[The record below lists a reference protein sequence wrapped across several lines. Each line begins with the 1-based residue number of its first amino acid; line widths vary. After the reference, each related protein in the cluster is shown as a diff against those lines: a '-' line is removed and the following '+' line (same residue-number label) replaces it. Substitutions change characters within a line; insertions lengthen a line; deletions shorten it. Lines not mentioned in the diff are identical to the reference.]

1 MRGVLISIAK
11 IFGFLA
17 IWAALLAGV
26 VMSAVSIGGVDWFSD
41 LRWRFVVE
49 IGGTLGVLAALVIMA
64 FAIDKRGADTLG
76 FNAKRLIDLVT
87 GTLLGAV
94 IFAAPLVVLLGLG
107 AARIEPDF
115 SAFSATALGLAVVL
129 CFFNVVT
136 QEVLVRSYIFQELW
150 KKYGAMIAIGVTTLI
165 FVGLHAAPISQGTLG
180 LIAGANIL
188 VASVM
193 LGLAYVRTNALWL
206 PIGIHLAWNAL
217 QGPVLGI
224 NVTGNDIGL
233 GAWNVFVFSGDEL
246 LTGGAMGVEGGLAG
260 LVGPVL
266 GLIAV
271 ALIWRRKR
279 SQ

>member
-1 MRGVLISIAK
+1 MRGVLISVAK

-26 VMSAVSIGGVDWFSD
+26 VMSAVLIGGDDWFSD
-41 LRWRFVVE
+41 LGWRFVVE

-206 PIGIHLAWNAL
+206 PIGIHLGWNTL

-233 GAWNVFVFSGDEL
+233 GTWNVFVFSGDQL
-246 LTGGAMGVEGGLAG
+246 LAGGAMGVEGGVAG

-266 GLIAV
+266 GLVAV
-271 ALIWRRKR
+271 ALIWRRTR
-279 SQ
+279 RQ

>member
-1 MRGVLISIAK
+1 
-11 IFGFLA
+11 
-17 IWAALLAGV
+17 
-26 VMSAVSIGGVDWFSD
+26 
-41 LRWRFVVE
+41 
-49 IGGTLGVLAALVIMA
+49 VLAALVIMA

-150 KKYGAMIAIGVTTLI
+150 KKYGAAIAIGVTTLI

-206 PIGIHLAWNAL
+206 PIGIHLGWNTL

-233 GAWNVFVFSGDEL
+233 GTWNVFVFSGDQL
-246 LTGGAMGVEGGLAG
+246 LAGGAMGVEGGVAG

-266 GLIAV
+266 GLVAV
-271 ALIWRRKR
+271 ALIWRRTR
-279 SQ
+279 RQ

>member
-1 MRGVLISIAK
+1 MRGVLISVAK

-26 VMSAVSIGGVDWFSD
+26 VMSAVLIGGDDWFSD
-41 LRWRFVVE
+41 LGWRFVVE
-49 IGGTLGVLAALVIMA
+49 IGGTLAVLAALVIMA

-150 KKYGAMIAIGVTTLI
+150 KKYGAAIAIGVTTLI

-206 PIGIHLAWNAL
+206 PIGIHLGWNTL

-233 GAWNVFVFSGDEL
+233 GTWNVFVFSGDQL
-246 LTGGAMGVEGGLAG
+246 LAGGAMGVEGGVAG

-266 GLIAV
+266 GLVAV
-271 ALIWRRKR
+271 ALIWRRTR
-279 SQ
+279 RQ